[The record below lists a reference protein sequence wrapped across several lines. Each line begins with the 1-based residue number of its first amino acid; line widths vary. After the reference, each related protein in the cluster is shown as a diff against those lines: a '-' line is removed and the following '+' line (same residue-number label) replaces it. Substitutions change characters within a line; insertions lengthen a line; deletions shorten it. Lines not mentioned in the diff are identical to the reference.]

1 MRQVTAQ
8 EKLNAVNEG
17 VMSKKAFVQAMRREF
32 PQFISNFDG
41 FDSTV
46 SILKTRKVITEKAD
60 MGKAYDEQQ
69 AATVSLDALDRGTK
83 MELASMGCDCLNPS
97 SISKEDYRK
106 AYNKALANL
115 KKNAS
120 HYIDLI
126 AKESSSVDKN
136 DKMKETKRGAK
147 EVDTYNGM
155 KKATLREVK
164 LNIQEGTR
172 ALVGYLSGDRLTTTY
187 NHYDGYP
194 SNLGKGLETHYN
206 NDEKAKEV
214 AMKGYITYL
223 DPETGDIEST
233 HKDTPGKIVLPD
245 DPEQRAMEIAEEI
258 DKFGADYGYVWDDET
273 NTWVTVKNTGIRS
286 MKDQILD
293 KLSMVNVYS
302 EKHDREDGDGHI
314 GTNTDDDFRREQLA
328 QLAARTSESTVT
340 EDEEEY
346 LAKRDA
352 AIKKAM
358 EKGYTKEQVEAAIAR
373 LEEKKSNEATYGS
386 KYGYT
391 DDELRGDKQEGEPI
405 VDEHEF
411 NFFKTFFGVGS
422 KDVYP
427 NTNAEDEE
435 IEAYLKSDD
444 YQEQLKHSELDEKD
458 IADWIDSFLEWRAST
473 GREKAFRH
481 DISEEAN
488 TTVSKIYEAIDKGAS
503 SNEVNKMLKALKEYQ
518 GSGEDIINI
527 IKDKAVDSGFS
538 EEEETQEVVEFL
550 HDLKFDD
557 NGNIQGV
564 DDGLRDDPRV
574 DKHGNEEPEDGESSF
589 GEAKGGKYSWEHDD
603 QGYGALE
610 AFFDNVL
617 HQVGTDISLEDA
629 KKLIGSKGEGG
640 DDTKAFD
647 QAVITQ
653 MQNTNEDEDD
663 VRSTQ
668 NMIQA
673 YEEKYNEP
681 FSTSL
686 IKHLDDLVYEKKGK
700 DHDGDGDVDSDDY
713 MAAKDK
719 AIKKAMGKNEQ
730 LKEAIKSI
738 IKKTLLNEAHTATLQ
753 SYIDGDYDQEVQ
765 DAAKSLMDII
775 EKLEKEF
782 ISHKSAL
789 ESAYEKAGSFLAPA
803 LEKAFMSDLSSQRA
817 SFEDVKLPKTA
828 TLSPEDLARIDQ
840 AKASGEIDEL
850 EQLEVEDAKIS
861 SEKVNV

>member
-115 KKNAS
+115 KKNAT

-147 EVDTYNGM
+147 EVDTFNGM

-194 SNLGKGLETHYN
+194 SNLGKGLEAHYN

-223 DPETGDIEST
+223 DPETGEIQST
-233 HKDTPGKIVLPD
+233 HKDAPGKVVLPD

-258 DKFGADYGYVWDDET
+258 DKFGADYGYVWDDES

-293 KLSMVNVYS
+293 KLTMVNV
-302 EKHDREDGDGHI
+302 H
-314 GTNTDDDFRREQLA
+314 T
-328 QLAARTSESTVT
+328 ESTVT

-373 LEEKKSNEATYGS
+373 LEEKKSNEALYGS

-411 NFFKTFFGVGS
+411 NFFKTFFGIGS

-458 IADWIDSFLEWRAST
+458 IADWVDSFLEWRAST
-473 GREKAFRH
+473 GREKVFRQ
-481 DISEEAN
+481 DISEEATCDSCGVPVSQCKCDDHVHESN

-503 SNEVNKMLKALKEYQ
+503 SKEVSKMLEALNEYQ
-518 GSGEDIINI
+518 GSGEDVINI
-527 IKDKAVDSGFS
+527 IKDKAEDSGFS
-538 EEEETQEVVEFL
+538 EEEETQEVIEFL

-557 NGNIQGV
+557 NGNI
-564 DDGLRDDPRV
+564 
-574 DKHGNEEPEDGESSF
+574 
-589 GEAKGGKYSWEHDD
+589 EAE
-603 QGYGALE
+603 LE
-610 AFFDNVL
+610 
-617 HQVGTDISLEDA
+617 
-629 KKLIGSKGEGG
+629 
-640 DDTKAFD
+640 
-647 QAVITQ
+647 
-653 MQNTNEDEDD
+653 
-663 VRSTQ
+663 
-668 NMIQA
+668 
-673 YEEKYNEP
+673 
-681 FSTSL
+681 
-686 IKHLDDLVYEKKGK
+686 EKKGK
-700 DHDGDGDVDSDDY
+700 DHDGDGDIDSKDY

-828 TLSPEDLARIDQ
+828 TLSPEDLARIDK

>member
-115 KKNAS
+115 KKNAT

-147 EVDTYNGM
+147 EVDTFNGM

-194 SNLGKGLETHYN
+194 SNLGKGLEAHYN

-223 DPETGDIEST
+223 DPETGEIQST
-233 HKDTPGKIVLPD
+233 HKDAPGKVILPD

-273 NTWVTVKNTGIRS
+273 NTWVTIKNTGIRS

-293 KLSMVNVYS
+293 KLTMVNV
-302 EKHDREDGDGHI
+302 H
-314 GTNTDDDFRREQLA
+314 T
-328 QLAARTSESTVT
+328 ESTVT

-373 LEEKKSNEATYGS
+373 LEEKKSNEALYGS

-411 NFFKTFFGVGS
+411 NFFKTFFGIGS

-458 IADWIDSFLEWRAST
+458 IADWVDSFLEWRAST
-473 GREKAFRH
+473 GREKVFRQ
-481 DISEEAN
+481 DISEEATCDSCGVPVSQCKCDDHVHESN

-503 SNEVNKMLKALKEYQ
+503 SKEVSKMLEALNEYQ
-518 GSGEDIINI
+518 GSGEDVINI
-527 IKDKAVDSGFS
+527 IKDKAEDSGFS
-538 EEEETQEVVEFL
+538 EEEETQEVIEFL

-557 NGNIQGV
+557 NGNI
-564 DDGLRDDPRV
+564 
-574 DKHGNEEPEDGESSF
+574 
-589 GEAKGGKYSWEHDD
+589 EAE
-603 QGYGALE
+603 LE
-610 AFFDNVL
+610 
-617 HQVGTDISLEDA
+617 
-629 KKLIGSKGEGG
+629 
-640 DDTKAFD
+640 
-647 QAVITQ
+647 
-653 MQNTNEDEDD
+653 
-663 VRSTQ
+663 
-668 NMIQA
+668 
-673 YEEKYNEP
+673 
-681 FSTSL
+681 
-686 IKHLDDLVYEKKGK
+686 EKKGK
-700 DHDGDGDVDSDDY
+700 DHDGDGDIDSKDY

-828 TLSPEDLARIDQ
+828 TLSPEDLARIDK

>member
-106 AYNKALANL
+106 AYNKALVNL
-115 KKNAS
+115 KKNAT

-147 EVDTYNGM
+147 EVDTFNGM

-194 SNLGKGLETHYN
+194 SNLGKGLETHFN

-223 DPETGDIEST
+223 DPETGEIQST
-233 HKDTPGKIVLPD
+233 HKDAPGKVILPD

-273 NTWVTVKNTGIRS
+273 NTWVTIKNTGIRS

-293 KLSMVNVYS
+293 KLQMVNVYT
-302 EKHDREDGDGHI
+302 E
-314 GTNTDDDFRREQLA
+314 
-328 QLAARTSESTVT
+328 ESTVT

-352 AIKKAM
+352 AIKQAM
-358 EKGYTKEQVEAAIAR
+358 EQGYTKEQVEAALAR
-373 LEEKKSNEATYGS
+373 LEEKKNLE
-386 KYGYT
+386 
-391 DDELRGDKQEGEPI
+391 EGEPM

-411 NFFKTFFGVGS
+411 EFFKTFFGIGS
-422 KDVYP
+422 KDVIA

-444 YQEQLKHSELDEKD
+444 YQEELKHSELDEKD
-458 IADWIDSFLEWRAST
+458 ISNWVDSFLEWRAST
-473 GREKAFRH
+473 GREKVFRQ
-481 DISEEAN
+481 DISEEATCDSCGVPVSQCKCDDHVHESN

-503 SNEVNKMLKALKEYQ
+503 SKEVSKMLEALNEYQ

-527 IKDKAVDSGFS
+527 IKDKAEDSGFS
-538 EEEETQEVVEFL
+538 EEEETQEVIEFL

-557 NGNIQGV
+557 NGNIEAE
-564 DDGLRDDPRV
+564 L
-574 DKHGNEEPEDGESSF
+574 EEKKVTEEK
-589 GEAKGGKYSWEHDD
+589 EGKYSWEYDD

-610 AFFDNVL
+610 SFFDNVL

-629 KKLIGSKGEGG
+629 KELIGSNGKGG

-653 MQNTNEDEDD
+653 MQNTDD
-663 VRSTQ
+663 DGDDLKSTQ

-700 DHDGDGDVDSDDY
+700 DHDGDGDIDSKDY
-713 MAAKDK
+713 VAAKDK

>member
-106 AYNKALANL
+106 AYNKALTNL
-115 KKNAS
+115 KKNAT

-147 EVDTYNGM
+147 EVDTFNGM

-194 SNLGKGLETHYN
+194 SNLGKGLETHFN

-223 DPETGDIEST
+223 DPETGEIQST
-233 HKDTPGKIVLPD
+233 HKDAPGKVILPD

-273 NTWVTVKNTGIRS
+273 NTWVTIKNTGIRS

-293 KLSMVNVYS
+293 KLQMVNVYS

-328 QLAARTSESTVT
+328 QLAARADESTVT

-352 AIKKAM
+352 AIKQAM
-358 EKGYTKEQVEAAIAR
+358 EKGYTKEQVEAALAR
-373 LEEKKSNEATYGS
+373 LEEKKNLE
-386 KYGYT
+386 
-391 DDELRGDKQEGEPI
+391 EGEPM

-411 NFFKTFFGVGS
+411 EFFKTFFGIGS
-422 KDVYP
+422 KDVIA

-444 YQEQLKHSELDEKD
+444 YQEELKHSELDEKD
-458 IADWIDSFLEWRAST
+458 ISNWVDSFLEWRAST
-473 GREKAFRH
+473 GREKVFRQ
-481 DISEEAN
+481 DISEEATCDSCGVPVSQCKCDDHVHESN

-503 SNEVNKMLKALKEYQ
+503 SKEVSKMLEALKEYQ
-518 GSGEDIINI
+518 GSGEDVINI

-538 EEEETQEVVEFL
+538 EEEETQEVIEFL

-557 NGNIQGV
+557 NGNI
-564 DDGLRDDPRV
+564 
-574 DKHGNEEPEDGESSF
+574 
-589 GEAKGGKYSWEHDD
+589 EAE
-603 QGYGALE
+603 LE
-610 AFFDNVL
+610 
-617 HQVGTDISLEDA
+617 
-629 KKLIGSKGEGG
+629 
-640 DDTKAFD
+640 
-647 QAVITQ
+647 
-653 MQNTNEDEDD
+653 
-663 VRSTQ
+663 
-668 NMIQA
+668 
-673 YEEKYNEP
+673 
-681 FSTSL
+681 
-686 IKHLDDLVYEKKGK
+686 EKKGK
-700 DHDGDGDVDSDDY
+700 DHDGDGDIDSKDY

-828 TLSPEDLARIDQ
+828 TLSPEDLARIDK

>member
-115 KKNAS
+115 KKNAT

-147 EVDTYNGM
+147 EVDTFNGM

-194 SNLGKGLETHYN
+194 SNLGKGLEAHYN

-223 DPETGDIEST
+223 DPETGEIQST
-233 HKDTPGKIVLPD
+233 HKDAPGKVILPD

-258 DKFGADYGYVWDDET
+258 DKFGADYGYVWDDES

-293 KLSMVNVYS
+293 KLTMVNV
-302 EKHDREDGDGHI
+302 H
-314 GTNTDDDFRREQLA
+314 T
-328 QLAARTSESTVT
+328 ESTVT

-358 EKGYTKEQVEAAIAR
+358 DKGYTKEQVEAAIAR
-373 LEEKKSNEATYGS
+373 LEEKKSNEALYGS

-391 DDELRGDKQEGEPI
+391 DDELRGDEQEGEPI

-411 NFFKTFFGVGS
+411 NFFKTFFGIGS

-458 IADWIDSFLEWRAST
+458 IADWVDSFLEWRAST
-473 GREKAFRH
+473 GREKVFRQ
-481 DISEEAN
+481 DISEEATCDSCGAPISQCKCDDHVHESN

-503 SNEVNKMLKALKEYQ
+503 SKEVSKMLEALNEYQ
-518 GSGEDIINI
+518 GSGEDVINI
-527 IKDKAVDSGFS
+527 IKDKAEDSGFS
-538 EEEETQEVVEFL
+538 EEEETQEVIEFL

-557 NGNIQGV
+557 NGNI
-564 DDGLRDDPRV
+564 
-574 DKHGNEEPEDGESSF
+574 
-589 GEAKGGKYSWEHDD
+589 EAE
-603 QGYGALE
+603 LE
-610 AFFDNVL
+610 
-617 HQVGTDISLEDA
+617 
-629 KKLIGSKGEGG
+629 
-640 DDTKAFD
+640 
-647 QAVITQ
+647 
-653 MQNTNEDEDD
+653 
-663 VRSTQ
+663 
-668 NMIQA
+668 
-673 YEEKYNEP
+673 
-681 FSTSL
+681 
-686 IKHLDDLVYEKKGK
+686 EKKGK
-700 DHDGDGDVDSDDY
+700 DHDGDGDIDSKDY

-828 TLSPEDLARIDQ
+828 TLSPEDLARIDK